1 MEIKKEDSQ
10 PKNEDAAILLVEDDD
25 VEAALTLEALRRY
38 GAAERVVRA
47 RDGKAALDFIFSG
60 SGSTMRSPAPCLI
73 LLDLKPPKL
82 DGLEFLRRLKS
93 DAAANIIP
101 VVVLSSSK
109 LDNDI
114 LSSYRLGANSYIVKP
129 INFGEFADA
138 VGRLAAYWLE
148 LNRGASATVS

>member
-1 MEIKKEDSQ
+1 M
-10 PKNEDAAILLVEDDD
+10 PKYEDAEILLVEDDD
-25 VEAALTLEALRRY
+25 EEAELTREALRRS
-38 GAAERVVRA
+38 GAAVARVVRA

-60 SGSTMRSPAPCLI
+60 SGSTVRSPAPCLI
-73 LLDLKPPKL
+73 LLDLKLPKL

-101 VVVLSSSK
+101 VVVLTSSK
-109 LDNDI
+109 LDSDI
-114 LSSYRLGANSYIVKP
+114 LRSYRMGANSYIVKP

-148 LNRGASATVS
+148 LNREV